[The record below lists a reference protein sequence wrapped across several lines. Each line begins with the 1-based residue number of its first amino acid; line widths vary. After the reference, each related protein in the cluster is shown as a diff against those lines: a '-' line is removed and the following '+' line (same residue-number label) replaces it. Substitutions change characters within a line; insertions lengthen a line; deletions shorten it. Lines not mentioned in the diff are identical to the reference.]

1 MRMRHGLHCEN
12 PSGRGHLEDTWT
24 PAETVKARMLLRL
37 LLTPALAY
45 IPKNRIFA
53 ASPATVAWTAQRPAS
68 HTGPSVSFTPSPS
81 FVAVVRRGGAW
92 CRQQTQP
99 VTEVVLHCVASR
111 GEGRGERQQSVCIGY
126 ERLLVP
132 VPHAMSVDGGPPRDC
147 CTCTW
152 LPGSSA
158 GRGCRNPYYQ
168 PAIYIT

>member
-24 PAETVKARMLLRL
+24 PAEKARMLLRL

-111 GEGRGERQQSVCIGY
+111 GEGRGERQQCRRTSQAGKWGY
-126 ERLLVP
+126 SGYRLLRVFSP
-132 VPHAMSVDGGPPRDC
+132 IF
-147 CTCTW
+147 
-152 LPGSSA
+152 
-158 GRGCRNPYYQ
+158 
-168 PAIYIT
+168 PAIFI